1 VSENSS
7 ISWFEEFLGIA
18 YRYFDVR
25 MNIVLMF
32 SERKPASTLWFDT
45 IHAWNDHTIKI
56 RFVETGDDY
65 WFVMGADSRKPETN
79 KYFYKI
85 LPKSEHYE
93 RFKKGH
99 QGSAYLRFG
108 IYKEKFMNEVKNADV
123 CNCGH
128 RKDDHHEEDTDCL
141 YEVCDCKKFASFQLN
156 YFKKK
161 KVVTDMQFITEDEVK
176 DDALAWNCLN
186 RHKYSKPE

>member
-1 VSENSS
+1 MSQNPP

-32 SERKPASTLWFDT
+32 SERKPASSLWFDT
-45 IHAWNDHTIKI
+45 IHAWNDHIIKI

-79 KYFYKI
+79 KYFYKV

-93 RFKKGH
+93 RFKIGH

-108 IYKEKFMNEVKNADV
+108 IYKEKSMSEVKNAEL

-128 RKDDHHEEDTDCL
+128 RKDDHDEEKTDCL
-141 YEVCDCKKFASFQLN
+141 YEV
-156 YFKKK
+156 
-161 KVVTDMQFITEDEVK
+161 
-176 DDALAWNCLN
+176 
-186 RHKYSKPE
+186 

>member
-1 VSENSS
+1 
-7 ISWFEEFLGIA
+7 
-18 YRYFDVR
+18 
-25 MNIVLMF
+25 MF
-32 SERKPASTLWFDT
+32 SERKPASSLWFDT

-79 KYFYKI
+79 KYFYKV

-93 RFKKGH
+93 RFKIGH

-108 IYKEKFMNEVKNADV
+108 IYKEKAMNEVKNAEL

-128 RKDDHHEEDTDCL
+128 RTVSYTHLTL
-141 YEVCDCKKFASFQLN
+141 PP
-156 YFKKK
+156 
-161 KVVTDMQFITEDEVK
+161 I
-176 DDALAWNCLN
+176 
-186 RHKYSKPE
+186 YSV